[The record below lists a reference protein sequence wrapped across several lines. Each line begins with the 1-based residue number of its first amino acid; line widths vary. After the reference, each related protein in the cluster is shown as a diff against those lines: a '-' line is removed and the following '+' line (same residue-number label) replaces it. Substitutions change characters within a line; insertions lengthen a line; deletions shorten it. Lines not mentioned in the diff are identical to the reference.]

1 MLIQFW
7 IADILLYFKCA
18 PKRIVIVIS
27 ILYAIL
33 YLLLLNYFY
42 SRFHSVLIVI
52 SILALLLFFYFIK
65 INYLKRY
72 LRVK

>member
-7 IADILLYFKCA
+7 IADILLYFKLT
-18 PKRIVIVIS
+18 PKKILIIIS

-33 YLLLLNYFY
+33 YGLLLNFFY
-42 SRFHSVLIVI
+42 ARFHSVLIVV
-52 SILALLLFFYFIK
+52 SVLVLLFCFYLIK

-72 LRVK
+72 LKIK